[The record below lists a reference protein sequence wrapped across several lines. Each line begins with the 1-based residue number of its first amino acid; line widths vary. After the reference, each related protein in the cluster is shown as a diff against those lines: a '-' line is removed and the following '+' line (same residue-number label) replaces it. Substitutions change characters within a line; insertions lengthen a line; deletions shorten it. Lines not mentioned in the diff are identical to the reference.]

1 MLFERLAHRML
12 QRGGAFECR
21 GLDGGKEIQMALGI
35 SPRTFIFNTIESAT
49 QAADGDYAMPRAQ
62 NLAAIDALVQASRT
76 LS

>member
-12 QRGGAFECR
+12 QKGGTFQCR
-21 GLDGGKEIQMALGI
+21 GLDGGKDIQMALGI
-35 SPRTFIFNTIESAT
+35 SPRTFMFNKIECAT

-62 NLAAIDALVQASRT
+62 NLAAIDALVQAGRT